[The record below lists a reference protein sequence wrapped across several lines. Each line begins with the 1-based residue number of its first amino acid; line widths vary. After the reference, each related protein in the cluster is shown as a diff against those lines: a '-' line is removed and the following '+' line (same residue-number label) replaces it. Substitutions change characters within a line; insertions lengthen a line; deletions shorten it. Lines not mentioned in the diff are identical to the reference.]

1 MNGVVNGVYFCQN
14 NRTTALSNRMY
25 ERNVP
30 SEQLSMTYGPR
41 PVPTRYVLMP
51 MLDCR
56 KPSKVSCLKEPIY
69 STTKEFSP
77 GNTLPFDGYQNKID
91 VESKLKN
98 IIFPMQK
105 CGQSKYIPSS
115 KSDLFN
121 AQYLTRV
128 NQPIHMTNQLLFHDP
143 QFSAFNPNT
152 CNTGGKFFNNYTRY
166 QIRSLG
172 TKNKTDGPATGPT
185 SNGPTTTGP
194 ATNQMQ
200 NRPSVPTQSDMS
212 RVLPVAL
219 VRNNPYPRHL

>member
-56 KPSKVSCLKEPIY
+56 KPSKVPCLKEPIY

-172 TKNKTDGPATGPT
+172 TKNKT
-185 SNGPTTTGP
+185 TGP

-200 NRPSVPTQSDMS
+200 NSPSVPTQSDMS